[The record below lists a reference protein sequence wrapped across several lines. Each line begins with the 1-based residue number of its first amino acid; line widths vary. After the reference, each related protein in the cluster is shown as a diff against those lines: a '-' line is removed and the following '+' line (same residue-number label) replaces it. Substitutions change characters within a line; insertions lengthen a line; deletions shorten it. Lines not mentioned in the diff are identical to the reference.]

1 MAFDREWPL
10 VDTTLEFV
18 ELIREGSPMEV
29 FAVDPAEL
37 PSVNGAEVPDHG
49 AFVARVLPPEST
61 SGPRAGLPDPARR
74 PRRRRDAS
82 SSADGPAADAHR
94 FTPVWCRDADGRT
107 VVVPRAQP
115 GALRDHESSLIPL
128 TDDWFVLGLRFEVDA
143 EVRQIFNLQGFH
155 ALARRHIRCFVI
167 PAPDDHAAR
176 VLVTTSTANLAPA
189 VERLPIFDAA
199 EPPALDLLRAHV
211 EGPVAPPFP
220 STVDPVE
227 HTETTATVDAS
238 TASSASAA
246 SAASSGGS
254 SSPRARCASG
264 LFPHQTRTVR
274 WMSSVERGSAD
285 VDERDEPADVD
296 ERDERDG
303 DDEYD
308 AARPVVFAGRAM
320 YPTGLEHRVGEDPS
334 KGDATGGR
342 RGGRHETAR
351 AIGAALAKAVGGGG
365 GDAVA
370 AATAAAK
377 ADPPPPLPRGGLL
390 AHPVGAGK
398 TVIVAAYLA
407 RDHAERTRA
416 REGEGDDEARRD
428 RGVGNPRDDD
438 PRRDD
443 NPRRVRSR
451 SPSPSG
457 RSPSPSRP
465 SRWSATTLVL
475 CPRQVA
481 GQWLGALR
489 EWAPNLRC
497 RRVDARDVDE
507 EKYASVSSA
516 AGGASTGASTGSSTG
531 TAAARRNPDNYPD
544 WSPLRDDAEWD
555 VIVAAYEDVPTPAA
569 PGSRDPVV
577 SPSIDRDRDLDLDS
591 SSRRHP
597 LWTYRE
603 SADPTPTRWR
613 RVVFDEP
620 QELDYARRPGARRG
634 AGAWLT
640 DAFATDHRW
649 ALTATP
655 GTGDALRDVASLLH
669 GARLSRAAY
678 RRARARWT
686 TRRCRRD
693 PPDACLPAPAS
704 IRVAEPVT
712 LTWHEASTV
721 QLYAEAFDAT
731 FADVVKMCS
740 GFAREDDDAG
750 AAAALAARADDSDDD
765 SDGIVGDDGPNRRIV
780 ASFSASA
787 TSASA
792 TSTSSTTSTSS
803 ARLAGETFE
812 SMEAWASRRAAAH
825 ESSLAALESRRDALA
840 AALRATERDQAAA
853 LAAAGGYNP
862 FEQLDDVMT
871 AEALL
876 DDADADADGGGGD
889 AADDWDG
896 GGGAFDLDAL
906 RERIGE
912 SMRAAAAAE
921 IAAVADVS
929 DVLVASRDDASPGR
943 ASRREDASVVAN
955 LVGSLDGSG
964 MDPLRALRAA
974 LDDANARV
982 DAARRNASFVRAAA
996 ARIRDPA
1003 AECSVCLDRL
1013 AGKDVTVLRCLH
1025 AFDARCVA
1033 KLLVARGVAGGNRG
1047 GCYAGSAR
1055 VVTCPLCRTDTR
1067 RANMCTFAHAAT
1079 VRVPASAADEAEQK
1093 VNRRSSRGAKVTAL
1107 TSLLRRVLAADPE
1120 EKIVVFAQWPE
1131 TVAAV
1136 AAAVAEA
1143 VADADDADRERDA
1156 NGLGL
1161 GALTLL
1167 GGASSR
1173 AEAVERFQSE
1183 APGTPRVLCLSYAH
1197 HAAGLNLHRANH
1209 VVIAHPYA
1217 AATLSPRAADWSPLA
1232 DAAAYER
1239 QAVGR
1244 VLRYPQRRTCRVYRM
1259 YALGTVEEEL
1269 YAAWGWI

>member
-49 AFVARVLPPEST
+49 AFVARVLPPEAT
-61 SGPRAGLPDPARR
+61 SGPSAGLPDPARR
-74 PRRRRDAS
+74 PRGSFVSAAASRDAS
-82 SSADGPAADAHR
+82 SSADEPAADAHR
-94 FTPVWCRDADGRT
+94 LTPVWCRDADGRT

-115 GALRDHESSLIPL
+115 GALRDHETSLIPL

-143 EVRQIFNLQGFH
+143 EVRQIFNHQGFH
-155 ALARRHIRCFVI
+155 ALAQRHIRCFVV
-167 PAPDDHAAR
+167 PARDDHAAR
-176 VLVTTSTANLAPA
+176 VLVTTATANLAPA
-189 VERLPIFDAA
+189 VERVPIFDAA

-220 STVDPVE
+220 STVE
-227 HTETTATVDAS
+227 SAESAEA
-238 TASSASAA
+238 AESSVAPS
-246 SAASSGGS
+246 GS
-254 SSPRARCASG
+254 SSSRARCASG

-274 WMSSVERGSAD
+274 WMSAVERGSAD
-285 VDERDEPADVD
+285 VDAYDDDV
-296 ERDERDG
+296 
-303 DDEYD
+303 YD
-308 AARPVVFAGRAM
+308 AAASPVVFAGRAM
-320 YPTGLEHRVGEDPS
+320 YPTGLEHRLGEDPS
-334 KGDATGGR
+334 KGDAAGGR

-351 AIGAALAKAVGGGG
+351 AIGAALAEAVGGGV

-407 RDHAERTRA
+407 RDHAER
-416 REGEGDDEARRD
+416 EGEVE
-428 RGVGNPRDDD
+428 DDD
-438 PRRDD
+438 DDDDDDDRD
-443 NPRRVRSR
+443 RVRSR
-451 SPSPSG
+451 SPSG
-457 RSPSPSRP
+457 
-465 SRWSATTLVL
+465 WSATTLVL

-481 GQWLGALR
+481 GQWLSALR

-507 EKYASVSSA
+507 ERVGASATRSSA
-516 AGGASTGASTGSSTG
+516 ESAS
-531 TAAARRNPDNYPD
+531 ARRNPENYPD
-544 WSPLRDDAEWD
+544 WSPLRDDAWD
-555 VIVAAYEDVPTPAA
+555 VLVAAYEDVPAPTV

-577 SPSIDRDRDLDLDS
+577 SGDGETSAS

-603 SADPTPTRWR
+603 RADPTRTRWR

-620 QELDYARRPGARRG
+620 QELNHARRPGARCG

-640 DAFATDHRW
+640 VAFSTNHRW

-693 PPDACLPAPAS
+693 PPDACVPTPAL

-731 FADVVKMCS
+731 FADVVKMCG
-740 GFAREDDDAG
+740 GFAERT
-750 AAAALAARADDSDDD
+750 DDSDAEDSDD
-765 SDGIVGDDGPNRRIV
+765 SDASGGFDRRIV
-780 ASFSASA
+780 
-787 TSASA
+787 
-792 TSTSSTTSTSS
+792 SSS
-803 ARLAGETFE
+803 E
-812 SMEAWASRRAAAH
+812 SVEAWASRRAAAH
-825 ESSLAALESRRDALA
+825 ETRLAALETRRDALA
-840 AALRATERDQAAA
+840 AAVRATERAQADAV
-853 LAAAGGYNP
+853 AAAGGYNP

-876 DDADADADGGGGD
+876 DDADGGEGD

-912 SMRAAAAAE
+912 SARARARE
-921 IAAVADVS
+921 IAVKEFAEREFAANAADEDDDDTPSDTTSATPSADSSVAR
-929 DVLVASRDDASPGR
+929 LVASL
-943 ASRREDASVVAN
+943 E
-955 LVGSLDGSG
+955 GSG

-974 LDDANARV
+974 LDDTNARV

-996 ARIRDPA
+996 AQLRHPA
-1003 AECSVCLDRL
+1003 AECSVCLERL

-1025 AFDARCVA
+1025 VFDARCVA
-1033 KLLVARGVAGGNRG
+1033 KLLVARSVGGGRG
-1047 GCYAGSAR
+1047 GGRRAGSAR
-1055 VVTCPLCRTDTR
+1055 VVTCPLCRADTR
-1067 RANMCTFAHAAT
+1067 RANMCTFAHAAPVCGPAVENENAMTT
-1079 VRVPASAADEAEQK
+1079 VHRQ
-1093 VNRRSSRGAKVTAL
+1093 SSRGAKVTAL
-1107 TSLLRRVLAADPE
+1107 MSLLRRVLAADPE

-1131 TVAAV
+1131 TIAAV
-1136 AAAVAEA
+1136 ADAISDAVAN
-1143 VADADDADRERDA
+1143 ADDADRERDA
-1156 NGLGL
+1156 VGLGL

-1217 AATLSPRAADWSPLA
+1217 ANTLSPRAADWSPLA

-1259 YALGTVEEEL
+1259 FALGTVEEEL

>member
-1 MAFDREWPL
+1 M
-10 VDTTLEFV
+10 
-18 ELIREGSPMEV
+18 
-29 FAVDPAEL
+29 
-37 PSVNGAEVPDHG
+37 
-49 AFVARVLPPEST
+49 
-61 SGPRAGLPDPARR
+61 
-74 PRRRRDAS
+74 
-82 SSADGPAADAHR
+82 
-94 FTPVWCRDADGRT
+94 
-107 VVVPRAQP
+107 
-115 GALRDHESSLIPL
+115 
-128 TDDWFVLGLRFEVDA
+128 
-143 EVRQIFNLQGFH
+143 
-155 ALARRHIRCFVI
+155 
-167 PAPDDHAAR
+167 
-176 VLVTTSTANLAPA
+176 
-189 VERLPIFDAA
+189 
-199 EPPALDLLRAHV
+199 
-211 EGPVAPPFP
+211 
-220 STVDPVE
+220 
-227 HTETTATVDAS
+227 
-238 TASSASAA
+238 
-246 SAASSGGS
+246 
-254 SSPRARCASG
+254 
-264 LFPHQTRTVR
+264 
-274 WMSSVERGSAD
+274 
-285 VDERDEPADVD
+285 
-296 ERDERDG
+296 
-303 DDEYD
+303 
-308 AARPVVFAGRAM
+308 
-320 YPTGLEHRVGEDPS
+320 
-334 KGDATGGR
+334 
-342 RGGRHETAR
+342 
-351 AIGAALAKAVGGGG
+351 
-365 GDAVA
+365 
-370 AATAAAK
+370 
-377 ADPPPPLPRGGLL
+377 
-390 AHPVGAGK
+390 
-398 TVIVAAYLA
+398 
-407 RDHAERTRA
+407 
-416 REGEGDDEARRD
+416 
-428 RGVGNPRDDD
+428 
-438 PRRDD
+438 
-443 NPRRVRSR
+443 
-451 SPSPSG
+451 
-457 RSPSPSRP
+457 
-465 SRWSATTLVL
+465 
-475 CPRQVA
+475 
-481 GQWLGALR
+481 
-489 EWAPNLRC
+489 
-497 RRVDARDVDE
+497 
-507 EKYASVSSA
+507 
-516 AGGASTGASTGSSTG
+516 
-531 TAAARRNPDNYPD
+531 
-544 WSPLRDDAEWD
+544 
-555 VIVAAYEDVPTPAA
+555 IVAAYEDVPTPAA
-569 PGSRDPVV
+569 PGSRDVV
-577 SPSIDRDRDLDLDS
+577 VPPSVERDRDRDRDLDS

-693 PPDACLPAPAS
+693 PPDACLPSPAS

-750 AAAALAARADDSDDD
+750 AAAALAAGADDSDED
-765 SDGIVGDDGPNRRIV
+765 SDGIVGAAGPNRRIV
-780 ASFSASA
+780 
-787 TSASA
+787 
-792 TSTSSTTSTSS
+792 SS
-803 ARLAGETFE
+803 FE

-876 DDADADADGGGGD
+876 DDADADGGGGD

-912 SMRAAAAAE
+912 SMRAAAEVVENAA
-921 IAAVADVS
+921 ADG
-929 DVLVASRDDASPGR
+929 DVL
-943 ASRREDASVVAN
+943 REDASVVAD
-955 LVGSLDGSG
+955 LVGSLEGSG

-996 ARIRDPA
+996 AQLRDPA

-1067 RANMCTFAHAAT
+1067 RANMCTFTHAAT
-1079 VRVPASAADEAEQK
+1079 VRVPAGAADEEEEK

-1107 TSLLRRVLAADPE
+1107 MSLLRRVLAADPE

-1136 AAAVAEA
+1136 AAAVAET

>member
-49 AFVARVLPPEST
+49 AFVARVLPPEAT
-61 SGPRAGLPDPARR
+61 SGPSAGLPDPARR
-74 PRRRRDAS
+74 PRGSFVSAAASRDAS
-82 SSADGPAADAHR
+82 SSADEPAADAHR
-94 FTPVWCRDADGRT
+94 LTPVWCRDADGRT

-115 GALRDHESSLIPL
+115 GALRDHETSLIPL

-143 EVRQIFNLQGFH
+143 EVRQIFNHQGFH
-155 ALARRHIRCFVI
+155 ALAQRHIRCFVV
-167 PAPDDHAAR
+167 PARDDHAAR
-176 VLVTTSTANLAPA
+176 VLVTTATANLAPA
-189 VERLPIFDAA
+189 VERVPIFDAA

-220 STVDPVE
+220 STVE
-227 HTETTATVDAS
+227 SAESAEA
-238 TASSASAA
+238 AESSAAPS
-246 SAASSGGS
+246 GS
-254 SSPRARCASG
+254 SSSRARCASG

-274 WMSSVERGSAD
+274 WMSAVERGSAD
-285 VDERDEPADVD
+285 VDAYDDDV
-296 ERDERDG
+296 
-303 DDEYD
+303 YD
-308 AARPVVFAGRAM
+308 AAANPVVFAGRAM
-320 YPTGLEHRVGEDPS
+320 YPTGLEHRLGEDPS
-334 KGDATGGR
+334 KGDAAGGR

-351 AIGAALAKAVGGGG
+351 AIGAALAEAVGGGV

-407 RDHAERTRA
+407 RDHAER
-416 REGEGDDEARRD
+416 EGQGE
-428 RGVGNPRDDD
+428 DDD
-438 PRRDD
+438 DDDDDDDRD
-443 NPRRVRSR
+443 RVRS
-451 SPSPSG
+451 SSPSG
-457 RSPSPSRP
+457 
-465 SRWSATTLVL
+465 WSATTLVL

-481 GQWLGALR
+481 GQWLSALR

-507 EKYASVSSA
+507 ERVGASATRSSAESASATRSSAGSSHSSAGSVS
-516 AGGASTGASTGSSTG
+516 
-531 TAAARRNPDNYPD
+531 ARRNPENYPD
-544 WSPLRDDAEWD
+544 WSPLRDDAWD
-555 VIVAAYEDVPTPAA
+555 VLVAAYEDVPAPTV

-577 SPSIDRDRDLDLDS
+577 SGDGETSAS

-603 SADPTPTRWR
+603 RADPTRTRWR

-620 QELDYARRPGARRG
+620 QELNHARRPGARCG

-640 DAFATDHRW
+640 VAFSTNHRW

-693 PPDACLPAPAS
+693 PPDACLPAPAL

-731 FADVVKMCS
+731 FADVVKMCG
-740 GFAREDDDAG
+740 GFAERT
-750 AAAALAARADDSDDD
+750 DDSDAEDSDD
-765 SDGIVGDDGPNRRIV
+765 SDASGGFDRRIV
-780 ASFSASA
+780 
-787 TSASA
+787 
-792 TSTSSTTSTSS
+792 SSS
-803 ARLAGETFE
+803 E
-812 SMEAWASRRAAAH
+812 SVEAWASRRAAAH
-825 ESSLAALESRRDALA
+825 ETRLAALETRRDALA
-840 AALRATERDQAAA
+840 AAVRATERAQADAV
-853 LAAAGGYNP
+853 AAAGGYNP

-876 DDADADADGGGGD
+876 DDADGGEGD

-912 SMRAAAAAE
+912 SMRAHARE
-921 IAAVADVS
+921 IAEREFAAREFAAKAADEDDDDTTSDTTSATPSADSSVAR
-929 DVLVASRDDASPGR
+929 LVASL
-943 ASRREDASVVAN
+943 E
-955 LVGSLDGSG
+955 GSG

-974 LDDANARV
+974 LDDTNARV

-996 ARIRDPA
+996 AQLRHPA
-1003 AECSVCLDRL
+1003 AECSVCLERL

-1025 AFDARCVA
+1025 VFDARCVA
-1033 KLLVARGVAGGNRG
+1033 KLLVARSVGGGRG
-1047 GCYAGSAR
+1047 GGRRAGSAR
-1055 VVTCPLCRTDTR
+1055 VVTCPLCRADTR
-1067 RANMCTFAHAAT
+1067 RANMCTFAHAAPVCGPAVENENAMTT
-1079 VRVPASAADEAEQK
+1079 VHRQ
-1093 VNRRSSRGAKVTAL
+1093 SSRGAKVTAL

-1131 TVAAV
+1131 TIAAV
-1136 AAAVAEA
+1136 ADAISDAVAN
-1143 VADADDADRERDA
+1143 ADDADRERDA
-1156 NGLGL
+1156 VGLGL

-1217 AATLSPRAADWSPLA
+1217 ANTLSPRAADWSPLA

-1259 YALGTVEEEL
+1259 FALGTVEEEL